1 MKSEECLEESVMSE
15 GALKRK
21 SYELALRIVRLHR
34 FLVKEQNEFVLSK
47 QILRCGTSIGAN
59 VCEADFAESKS
70 DFIHK
75 IAIARKEASETA
87 YWLNPLRDSEI
98 LSQTQAESLLKDCA
112 EVERMLTASLK
123 TAKKN
128 R

>member
-1 MKSEECLEESVMSE
+1 MKSEECLEELVMSE

-87 YWLNPLRDSEI
+87 YWLNLLRDSEI